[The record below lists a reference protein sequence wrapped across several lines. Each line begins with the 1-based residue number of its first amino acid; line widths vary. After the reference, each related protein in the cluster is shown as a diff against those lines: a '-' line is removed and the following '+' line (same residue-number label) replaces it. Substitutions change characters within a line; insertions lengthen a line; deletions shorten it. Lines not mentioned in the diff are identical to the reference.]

1 VKKIITSDKPG
12 IWASLKRVIAYKR
25 LIYTFAQRDLKIQ
38 YAQTLLGI
46 LWAVL
51 RPLIGLLIY
60 TLFFS
65 YLLNVNTGTIP
76 YPLFAFSGMVCWYFF
91 SFLVSN
97 SGTALRESQ
106 YMIKKIY
113 FPKLILPFSKVL
125 VGLIEFSIAFAIL
138 LCLMAAWGVFPGIMI
153 ILLPLVVVLNIVAGL
168 SIGIWLSAL
177 TIRYRD
183 FHHVIPYLVNFGIF
197 LTPIFYPATLIPEK
211 YYYIVYL
218 NPMAGV
224 VESMRWLLFSGSAPS
239 VNFLWGFI
247 PVFLLFFSGIY
258 YFTKIENKIAD
269 IV

>member
-1 VKKIITSDKPG
+1 VRKIITSNIPG
-12 IWASLKRVIAYKR
+12 IRSNLRRVMEHKQ
-25 LIYTFAQRDLKIQ
+25 LIVTFARRDLKIQ
-38 YAQTLLGI
+38 YAQTVLGI
-46 LWAVL
+46 TWSFV

-65 YLLNVNTGTIP
+65 YLLNVNTGAVP

-97 SGTALRESQ
+97 SGVSLRESQ
-106 YMIKKIY
+106 HMIKKIY
-113 FPKLILPFSKVL
+113 FPKLILPLSKVL
-125 VGLIEFSIAFAIL
+125 VGLVEFSIAIIIL
-138 LCLMAAWGVFPGIMI
+138 LCLMAVWGMVPGIMI
-153 ILLPLVVVLNIVAGL
+153 ILLPLVVLLNVIAGL

-177 TIRYRD
+177 TVRYRD

-197 LTPIFYPATLIPEK
+197 LTPVFYPATLIPEE

-224 VESMRWLLFSGSAPS
+224 VESMRWMLFSGPIPS
-239 VNFLWGFI
+239 LNFLWGFV